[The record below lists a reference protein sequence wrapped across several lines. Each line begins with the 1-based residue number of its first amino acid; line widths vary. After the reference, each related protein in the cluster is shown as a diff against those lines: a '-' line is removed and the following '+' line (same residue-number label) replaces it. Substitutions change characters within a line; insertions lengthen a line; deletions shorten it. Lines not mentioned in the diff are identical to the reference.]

1 MEDGIER
8 SLSFSL
14 FDKPIKER
22 KILYLCC
29 LNEKMCKL
37 DECIITDNKQ
47 KMQELMKKNY
57 NVSIFIADVNELYT
71 YSQ

>member
-8 SLSFSL
+8 SLPFSL

-29 LNEKMCKL
+29 LNESFKL

-47 KMQELMKKNY
+47 KMQELMKKKY
-57 NVSIFIADVNELYT
+57 KVSIFIADINELYN
-71 YSQ
+71 YVSQ

>member
-22 KILYLCC
+22 KMLYLCY
-29 LNEKMCKL
+29 LNESLKL

-47 KMQELMKKNY
+47 KMQELIKKNY
-57 NVSIFIADVNELYT
+57 NVSIFIADVNQLYN
-71 YSQ
+71 YVSQ

>member
-29 LNEKMCKL
+29 LNKSFKL

-47 KMQELMKKNY
+47 KMQELIKKNY
-57 NVSIFIADVNELYT
+57 NVSIFIADVNQLYN
-71 YSQ
+71 YVSQ